1 MLKNCGYVDTNRYIS
16 AVRTI
21 IQRQARFIASAIDLN
36 DVVIDGEFIRY
47 GEIEAKGLIVCS
59 GTQENKWFGWLP
71 IRALKG
77 ETISI
82 RNNFSEKIVV
92 NRGVYM
98 VPAPDSN
105 SWRVGATY
113 DFNDR
118 IGGATEKGRREL
130 ELKTAELF
138 PGPFEVTDHQ
148 WGFRPTTPDRRPIL
162 GRHPVHKNIFIFN
175 GLGTKG
181 ISLAP
186 YFSEVLVHW
195 LENRGDLHK
204 EVDIERFKSLYWAS
218 PE

>member
-1 MLKNCGYVDTNRYIS
+1 
-16 AVRTI
+16 
-21 IQRQARFIASAIDLN
+21 
-36 DVVIDGEFIRY
+36 
-47 GEIEAKGLIVCS
+47 
-59 GTQENKWFGWLP
+59 
-71 IRALKG
+71 
-77 ETISI
+77 
-82 RNNFSEKIVV
+82 
-92 NRGVYM
+92 
-98 VPAPDSN
+98 
-105 SWRVGATY
+105 VGATY